1 MDVEAVAGAIVEGRQ
16 VIDEQRTRPL
26 LSEAGKGVML
36 MSDDNSHRTVGSARF
51 RVEVADQ

>member
-1 MDVEAVAGAIVEGRQ
+1 MTIEGRLA
-16 VIDEQRTRPL
+16 IDGRGRLPL

-36 MSDDNSHRTVGSARF
+36 MSDDSSHRTVGLARF